1 MPAKFYKNT
10 FKKTSQTVL
19 SKNTSATYLIIVE
32 SPSKCAK
39 IEHFLGEDYCCI
51 ASKGHVRLIDGLKSI
66 DTKKSF
72 EPKFSIIDEKRS
84 HVESMKSIISK
95 FQKQNI
101 ILASDDDREGEAI
114 AWHICEI
121 FDLPVETTKRI
132 IFHEI
137 TKPAI
142 IDAVKNPITINMN
155 LVRAQHARQV
165 LDIIVGYK
173 ISPYL
178 WKYLYNNK
186 ANSLSAGRC
195 QTPALGLVY
204 DNEKEKEKNML
215 ETKYQIKGVFF
226 SKGIEFTLQ
235 KEFETENQIH
245 DFLEESKTHDHM
257 LKIGDER
264 SSTKS
269 PPKPFHTSRLLQV
282 ASSILH
288 MSPKTTMD
296 ICQKL
301 YQNGYITYMRTESSQ
316 YSKVFLEKQA
326 KPFII
331 KEYIKHEYLGNLD
344 SISLKDSSNPHEAI
358 RVTKIE
364 TKTIQNAED
373 PRMASLYKLIWRNTV
388 ESCMSE
394 AKYKIRQIKI
404 MAPFDTE
411 YINTIDIPVFHGWKI
426 VSEKIDDNE
435 SNKCM
440 GLITF
445 FQSIIESKKTC
456 NYQQI
461 NATVVVRNRHQYY
474 TEASLINK
482 LEELGIG
489 RPSTFATIVETIQ
502 DRGYVKKIDIEG
514 IKINCKEYKLI
525 KNTITENAIERIF
538 CNEKGK
544 LVIQSI
550 GIITLE
556 FLLEYYKNLFSYE
569 YTKNMEH
576 KLDLVSSGQ
585 MQEWSSI
592 CKNCYEEIKTLSNPI
607 KNIAKQTYLIEDGFE
622 YIFEKYGPSIK
633 HTLEDG
639 TIEYLHAKKD
649 QNIDLEKL
657 KNRGYQLEELLEIK
671 SSCLGKYDD
680 VDIYLKMGRYGPYV
694 ECGEKRESIKSIEIP
709 FEKVDIEIISEYLES
724 KKNENTKISLRV
736 LNDEMSIRKG
746 KFGPYVFYKRIDMKK
761 PQFLN
766 IKNFQEGFLT
776 CDSET
781 LINWLCEKYKLPNP
795 K

>member
-1 MPAKFYKNT
+1 
-10 FKKTSQTVL
+10 
-19 SKNTSATYLIIVE
+19 
-32 SPSKCAK
+32 
-39 IEHFLGEDYCCI
+39 
-51 ASKGHVRLIDGLKSI
+51 
-66 DTKKSF
+66 
-72 EPKFSIIDEKRS
+72 
-84 HVESMKSIISK
+84 
-95 FQKQNI
+95 
-101 ILASDDDREGEAI
+101 
-114 AWHICEI
+114 
-121 FDLPVETTKRI
+121 
-132 IFHEI
+132 
-137 TKPAI
+137 
-142 IDAVKNPITINMN
+142 
-155 LVRAQHARQV
+155 
-165 LDIIVGYK
+165 
-173 ISPYL
+173 
-178 WKYLYNNK
+178 
-186 ANSLSAGRC
+186 
-195 QTPALGLVY
+195 
-204 DNEKEKEKNML
+204 
-215 ETKYQIKGVFF
+215 
-226 SKGIEFTLQ
+226 
-235 KEFETENQIH
+235 
-245 DFLEESKTHDHM
+245 M

-694 ECGEKRESIKSIEIP
+694 EWGEKRESIKSIEIP

>member
-694 ECGEKRESIKSIEIP
+694 EWGEKRESIKSIEIP